1 MTIKTAQ
8 MGAEGKR
15 GVRLTAKSYLNSIR
29 YLDSEITAKQTE
41 LEHLKKDAESLRGI
55 TYNSDKVQGG
65 GTNDPMQIVD
75 KIVGLQNVINE
86 EIDKLVDLKEE
97 ARRRIAR
104 VCHPK
109 FISLLTDL
117 YINCFTLEQVAERE
131 NVTYTTIC
139 RWHGDALE
147 IFRNENG
154 ML

>member
-1 MTIKTAQ
+1 M
-8 MGAEGKR
+8 
-15 GVRLTAKSYLNSIR
+15 TAKSYLNSIR

-75 KIVGLQNVINE
+75 RIVGLQNVIND

-104 VCHPK
+104 VYHPK

-117 YINCFTLEQVAERE
+117 YINCFTLEQVAERDGKSYE
-131 NVTYTTIC
+131 TIKG
-139 RWHGDALE
+139 WHGQALK
-147 IFRNENG
+147 IFRKENN

>member
-1 MTIKTAQ
+1 

-75 KIVGLQNVINE
+75 KIIDLQNVINA
-86 EIDKLVDLKEE
+86 EIDKLVDLKAD
-97 ARRRIAR
+97 ARHKISR
-104 VCHPK
+104 VYHPK

-131 NVTYTTIC
+131 GKSYETIKG
-139 RWHGDALE
+139 WHGQALQ
-147 IFRNENG
+147 IFRKENN

>member
-1 MTIKTAQ
+1 M
-8 MGAEGKR
+8 
-15 GVRLTAKSYLNSIR
+15 TAKSYLNSIR

-104 VCHPK
+104 VYHPK

>member
-1 MTIKTAQ
+1 M
-8 MGAEGKR
+8 
-15 GVRLTAKSYLNSIR
+15 TAKSYLNSIR

-75 KIVGLQNVINE
+75 KIVGLQNVIND

-104 VCHPK
+104 VYHPK